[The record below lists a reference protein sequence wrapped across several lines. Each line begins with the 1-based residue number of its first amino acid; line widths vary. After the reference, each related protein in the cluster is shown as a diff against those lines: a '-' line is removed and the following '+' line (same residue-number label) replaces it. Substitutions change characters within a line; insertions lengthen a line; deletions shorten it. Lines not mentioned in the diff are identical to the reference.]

1 MASWNQI
8 EDGMP
13 KGGTAIQEALVAINA
28 GPDTS
33 HYSITA
39 ANMTDPASVTYSDG
53 AFYRYGRLVV
63 FVFHGTAKAPAS
75 DTATQVV
82 LNVPNG
88 YKPAAELV
96 ATQYPLSWAQSA
108 TVTAQRA
115 FMTATNGGQIQWRMA
130 AGNAYI
136 GGAWMTND
144 DFPD

>member
-1 MASWNQI
+1 MATWPTI

-13 KGGTAIQEALVAINA
+13 KGGTAIQAALVAINA
-28 GPDTS
+28 GPATS
-33 HYSITA
+33 QYTITA
-39 ANMTDPASVTYSDG
+39 ADIADPTSVTYSDG

-63 FVFHGTAKAPAS
+63 FTFHGTAATPAS
-75 DTATQVV
+75 GTDLQAV
-82 LNVPNG
+82 LNIPNG

-96 ATQYPLSWAQSA
+96 ATQYPLTWAQSA
-108 TVTAQRA
+108 NVTTQRV
-115 FMTATNGGQIQWRMA
+115 FMTADNGGQVQWRMA